1 MRPSIS
7 MTLQELADKLGAK
20 VQGDGSIRVKGIAPI
35 SAAQEGDLTFVTNA
49 KYMKALADTRASV
62 ILLDKPPSLETGKSY
77 LLHPNPYACLARI
90 LDLYHPA
97 PKHPEGVREGA
108 YVHPTAK
115 VHESA
120 CVMAFATVSAKA
132 SVGAHTVLYP
142 GVYVGENAMIGDDCI
157 LYPNTVVADSCVL
170 GDRVILQPG
179 AVIGGDGFG
188 FAPDNGKYLK
198 IPQVGNVGL
207 EADVEIGANTTVDRA
222 VMGSTKVGRGTK
234 LDNLIQVAHNC
245 QIGEHTVMAAMT
257 GLAGS
262 CNIGS
267 HCMFGGNVG
276 LAGHLTI
283 GDKVTLATRTGVM
296 EDILEPGVYWGSPSA
311 PMKEEMKRVALYR
324 DLPDLAKRLR
334 KVEKALE
341 RLDPT
346 LKDSKPPKA
355 EP

>member
-1 MRPSIS
+1 
-7 MTLQELADKLGAK
+7 
-20 VQGDGSIRVKGIAPI
+20 
-35 SAAQEGDLTFVTNA
+35 
-49 KYMKALADTRASV
+49 
-62 ILLDKPPSLETGKSY
+62 
-77 LLHPNPYACLARI
+77 
-90 LDLYHPA
+90 
-97 PKHPEGVREGA
+97 
-108 YVHPTAK
+108 
-115 VHESA
+115 
-120 CVMAFATVSAKA
+120 MAFATVSAKA

-198 IPQVGNVGL
+198 IPQVGNVVL
-207 EADVEIGANTTVDRA
+207 EDDVEIGANTTVDRA

-262 CNIGS
+262 CNIVVIACS
-267 HCMFGGNVG
+267 
-276 LAGHLTI
+276 
-283 GDKVTLATRTGVM
+283 GVM
-296 EDILEPGVYWGSPSA
+296 SASPVTSPSGQSDLGYPHRRHGGHPRAGRVLGFPSA